1 MMPKAS
7 DYIDRKVSVPSEMRT
22 REWNHVA
29 ALIKERA
36 FFMASVA
43 DAATLDRFR
52 AVARAVAAGEM
63 GAGQARDT
71 LRRYLR
77 DTEYKAAA
85 GLEGTIK
92 DLSTAKR
99 MRATL
104 DTNVAMAAGWARRQR
119 ALADPAHPGWE
130 LFRAGQAQKPRDWGA
145 RWRAAAAAVGWVG
158 VARGG
163 AWVALVSSPI
173 WEELS
178 AFGNPYPP
186 FDWGSHMRTRAVD
199 AATCERLGLLPNA
212 ADGGDAMPE
221 SLNANVEAQV
231 RLSDAALLRELDKVL
246 SGVATRR
253 GNTYYLNDV
262 NGTRSARWDEI
273 GPMIAGPLSP
283 AARAA
288 GVEQRQKRAVEMWC
302 QDSGKFAPDAHG
314 KGAATLDEK
323 EDLARLVNRIVPT
336 VSGDEDGGPI
346 SRALRFRTAE
356 QAQAI
361 LSRLLQGTYS
371 CRPGYIGE
379 SWNNNELTV
388 RRYAKGQTNIIL
400 RCSNYR
406 SRRRIDGL
414 YKYLRIDKQY
424 EGIPVASEGE
434 SIMPASVRFGKA
446 KLISKKKNRLGGYDY
461 EVAVEEES

>member
-1 MMPKAS
+1 MPKAA
-7 DYIDRKVSVPSEMRT
+7 DYVDRKVSVPSELRT
-22 REWNHVA
+22 REWRPVA
-29 ALIKERA
+29 AQLRERA

-43 DAATLDRFR
+43 DAQTLDRFR
-52 AVARAVAAGEM
+52 SAVRAVADGELS
-63 GAGQARDT
+63 AGQARNK
-71 LRRYLR
+71 LRQFLR
-77 DTEYKAAA
+77 DSGYRAEA

-92 DLSTAKR
+92 DLSTARR
-99 MRATL
+99 MRAAL
-104 DTNVAMAAGWARRQR
+104 DTNVSLAAGWARRQR
-119 ALADPAHPGWE
+119 ALDDPAHPGWE
-130 LFRAGQAQKPRDWGA
+130 LVRAGQARQPRDWDS
-145 RWRAAAAAVGWVG
+145 RWRAAAAAVGWDG

-163 AWVALVSSPI
+163 VKVALVGSPI

-199 AATCERLGLLPNA
+199 AATCERLGLMTDA
-212 ADGGDAMPE
+212 ADAAEAMQV
-221 SLNANVEAQV
+221 SLNAKVEAQV
-231 RLSDAALLRELDKVL
+231 RLSDAALLRELDTAL

-253 GNTYYLNDV
+253 GNTYYLNDM

-273 GPMIAGPLSP
+273 GPMIAGPLSA

-302 QDSGKFAPDAHG
+302 QDSRKFAPEAKG
-314 KGAATLDEK
+314 FGAATLDQR
-323 EDLARLVNRIVPT
+323 EDMTRLVNRIVPT
-336 VSGDEDGGPI
+336 ASGDEDGGPI
-346 SRALRFRTAE
+346 SRALSFRTAE
-356 QAQAI
+356 KAQAV
-361 LSRLLQGTYS
+361 LDRLEKGVYS

-434 SIMPASVRFGKA
+434 SIMPASVRFVKA
-446 KLISKKKNRLGGYDY
+446 KLISKMPNSLGGYDY
-461 EVAVEEES
+461 EFTVEEES

>member
-92 DLSTAKR
+92 DLTTAKR

-302 QDSGKFAPDAHG
+302 QNSGAFRGA
-314 KGAATLDEK
+314 GAATLDEK

-336 VSGDEDGGPI
+336 AFGDEDGGPI
-346 SRALRFRTAE
+346 SRAMHFQSAAAARVVLVNLE
-356 QAQAI
+356 QY
-361 LSRLLQGTYS
+361 GTYS
-371 CRPGYIGE
+371 ARSGSIGD

-388 RRYAKGQTNIIL
+388 RRYAKGHTNVVL
-400 RCSNYR
+400 RCSRYR

-414 YKYLRIDKQY
+414 YQYLKIDKQY

-434 SIMPASVRFGKA
+434 SIMPASVRFGNA
-446 KLISKKKNRLGGYDY
+446 RLISKTQNRLGGYDY
-461 EVAVEEES
+461 VFDVEEL